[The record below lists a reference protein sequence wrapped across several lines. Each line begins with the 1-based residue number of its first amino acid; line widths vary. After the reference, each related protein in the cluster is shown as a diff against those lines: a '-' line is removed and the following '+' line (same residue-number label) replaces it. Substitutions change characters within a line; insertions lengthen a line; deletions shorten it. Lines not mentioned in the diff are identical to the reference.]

1 MAVLRWNKLIG
12 QERVKGV
19 IGSAFQNGT
28 LGHAYLFCGER
39 GTGKFAAAVDL
50 AAALLCRGGEA
61 RPCGE
66 CPACKKAHAYSHPDF
81 HVVMPIVL
89 ADAHKESGGGLSE
102 KGWEFAAQSAKQ
114 RISDPYKLPQY
125 DGIPN
130 IPVDWIRE
138 ANDAI
143 WRGATEGAVN
153 AVIIDGVDTMRKE
166 AANAML
172 KTLEEPPAGTVMIL
186 LTDKINSVL
195 PTIVSRCQIMR
206 FALLPPD
213 TVCAELHRRFSGG
226 GAAAD
231 EPAEYDPK
239 VRAAAACGSLGI
251 AIEEFED
258 SLDSYYEAAV
268 SLWTDC
274 SRNDWEAAA
283 RSAEEL
289 SGGEDALS
297 SCRKTLKCLVQL
309 LRLAFLRKFGAA
321 INYIDTGMS
330 YRIELPETAAPSDV
344 ERFAGLCQSAISAID
359 ARGNVMMAMVNFVCS
374 LMELVNAEK
383 Q

>member
-1 MAVLRWNKLIG
+1 MSELRWNKLVG

-19 IGSAFQNGT
+19 IGSAFRNGT

-50 AAALLCRGGEA
+50 AMALLCKGGGA

-66 CPACKKAHAYSHPDF
+66 CLSCKKVLGYSHPDF
-81 HVVMPIVL
+81 HVIMPLVLSEEHTKKEDNHIVL
-89 ADAHKESGGGLSE
+89 TDE
-102 KGWEFAAQSAKQ
+102 GWKFAADMTLK
-114 RISDPYKLPQY
+114 RLNDPYKLPQY
-125 DGIPN
+125 AGIPN

-138 ANDAI
+138 ANYAI
-143 WRGATEGAVN
+143 LRGATEGAANV
-153 AVIIDGVDTMRKE
+153 AIIDGVDTMRKE

-172 KTLEEPPAGTVMIL
+172 KTLEEPPPGTVMIL

-213 TVCAELHRRFSGG
+213 AVCAELHKRFVGEATDG
-226 GAAAD
+226 Q
-231 EPAEYDPK
+231 YDAK
-239 VRAAAACGSLGI
+239 IRAAAASGSLGI
-251 AIEEFED
+251 AVEEYED
-258 SLDSYYEAAV
+258 SLDPYYEAAV
-268 SLWTDC
+268 GLWNDC
-274 SRNDWEAAA
+274 LRNDWEAAA
-283 RSAEEL
+283 RNAEEL
-289 SGGEDALS
+289 SGGADALS

-309 LRLAFLRKFGAA
+309 LRFAFLQKFGAA
-321 INYIDTGMS
+321 GNNINLGQS
-330 YRIELPETAAPSDV
+330 YMIELPDAAASNDV
-344 ERFAGLCQSAISAID
+344 ERFAALCQSALHAID

-374 LMELVNAEK
+374 LMETLNGEK

>member
-1 MAVLRWNKLIG
+1 MAKLRWDRLVG
-12 QERVKGV
+12 QERVKSVVG
-19 IGSAFQNGT
+19 GAFRNGA

-50 AAALLCRGGEA
+50 ATALLCRSADA

-66 CPACKKAHAYSHPDF
+66 CPACKKARAYSHPDF
-81 HVVMPIVL
+81 HVVMPLVL
-89 ADAHKESGGGLSE
+89 QAEHKGTDGLTE
-102 KGWEFAAQSAKQ
+102 KGWELAAQSAKL

-138 ANDAI
+138 ANEAI
-143 WRGATEGAVN
+143 WRGATEGAAN

-213 TVCAELHRRFSGG
+213 IVCAELHKRGFGG
-226 GAAAD
+226 GAASDA
-231 EPAEYDPK
+231 PAEYGPK
-239 VRAAAACGSLGI
+239 VLAAAACGSLGI

-258 SLDSYYEAAV
+258 SLDSSYEAAA
-268 SLWTDC
+268 SLWNDC
-274 SRNDWEAAA
+274 LRNDWEAASRA
-283 RSAEEL
+283 AEEL

-309 LRLAFLRKFGAA
+309 LRCAFLHKFGAA
-321 INYIDTGMS
+321 VNYIDTGMS
-330 YRIELPETAAPSDV
+330 YKIELPDTAAPSDV

-359 ARGNVMMAMVNFVCS
+359 ARGNVMMAMVNFACS
-374 LMELVNAEK
+374 LMECINAEK